1 MSESNA
7 SKYVIQAKIKEFT
20 LPPVFD
26 GLVLGKNAPIGSIA
40 FSRALELLVVTP
52 FEHIPI
58 EDDII
63 GDILVRQ
70 NILRRIPRSKLK
82 DFVLQHVKPM
92 MGANEVMHLEID
104 VEVFFEEPA

>member
-1 MSESNA
+1 MSESITN
-7 SKYVIQAKIKEFT
+7 KYIIQAKVKEFT

-58 EDDII
+58 EDEVI
-63 GDILVRQ
+63 GDIIVRR
-70 NILRRIPRSKLK
+70 NILRRIPENKLK
-82 DFVLQHVKPM
+82 EFVLQRVKPM
-92 MGANEVMHLEID
+92 MGADEVMHLEIN
-104 VEVFFEEPA
+104 VEVFFEEPL